1 MNVALPAKDAK
12 VHESLMPERMFKKE
26 CYSIVGA
33 CFEVYKANGNG
44 NGMVFLSRSNGNA
57 LNQECPEIELD
68 CQNIPFE
75 SQKELLLTFRGQN

>member
-12 VHESLMPERMFKKE
+12 VHESLMPGLMFKKE

-44 NGMVFLSRSNGNA
+44 NGFLK
-57 LNQECPEIELD
+57 PV
-68 CQNIPFE
+68 
-75 SQKELLLTFRGQN
+75 